1 MQKNLL
7 TIIVTIVML
16 GSLPFWQVSLSA
28 QSFIGKL
35 NPFPNQN
42 VTILA
47 DDTVKILAVMVNFQ
61 EDKDGATFGN
71 GKFGSIYS
79 QNYGNSI
86 LDPLPHDS
94 DYFDAH
100 LTFVK
105 NYYQKVS
112 NEKTNIE
119 FTVLPDTFSV
129 SQTMRNYSP
138 TPGSDNFTPIGNF
151 SKEVWIKAAQ
161 NDPSINFSEYDL
173 FIIFHA
179 GVGRDIS
186 LPGSIGNE
194 RDLPSV
200 YLSDTALRQIFNND
214 LTGLPINKLGKTNSM
229 IIPETESRELET
241 ITGKF
246 LFEITINGLLVA
258 SVASHLGLPDL
269 FDTET
274 GLSAIGR
281 FGLMD
286 GQSIFAYN
294 GCFPPEP
301 SAWEK
306 IYLGWVEP
314 TLIPIENN
322 KINLSANLAATLADT
337 VILKVPLNSSEYYLI
352 ENRQRDVSSN
362 GANLTYKSGGN
373 IINRTF
379 LKDTSGFYSY
389 DTDSLSGV
397 VLDVDEFDW
406 ALPGN
411 GIVIWH
417 IDENV
422 INEKLAENKINT
434 DKTKRGVD
442 VEEADGVQDIGEKFI
457 TIFGDEV
464 IGEGTEQDFWYA
476 GNKAQLFKNKFAK
489 DTRPDTKTNFGANS
503 LISIKNFS
511 TNSNKMSFNVEYGD
525 SVVKP
530 LFTNNNFSSLTA
542 KSITSIDSDNYLF
555 AVNSD
560 SILII
565 TSGDSIFQSIEKFSD
580 FKPASFRFGNISYL
594 IGIKLNNPAQQ
605 FPSSIKFWWY
615 DGNSFSSGV
624 TNLSHI
630 ISAGPVIGR
639 TITENYEV
647 LFGTED
653 GRILIYD
660 FDSLFNRNSVPKKEV
675 IVDEGAK
682 IVQIAVNGSKVFAIG
697 SKLDTNNKYDLI
709 YNDGSIIKFNDE
721 KLLKFA
727 STVDAKGNAVTIIS
741 SQKSAEHFFYVT
753 FEDQVVSTFP
763 APSFESASSFSLA
776 DLKNDGNN
784 YLITNTGNNLFAYN
798 FNGTLA
804 DNFPFTLN
812 DGDEF
817 LGLPLSAD
825 IEGNLK
831 SEIIAHTK
839 NGRIFAFDGGTG
851 KVVDGFPIS
860 FGTRLISDPILFV
873 ADDKIALAGIDS
885 LNTFSGWT
893 ISSTSS
899 RIDWAELFG
908 NNKNTSFLAKAL
920 ETEKNNSFFPT
931 SRAYNYPNPVYDG
944 QTAIRYYVNEDSKIN
959 IKIFDLAGDFV
970 AELNDD
976 AQGNLDNETIWNVE
990 NIQSGVYLTR
1000 IEAAGV
1006 SGKTESVVIKIAVVK

>member
-1 MQKNLL
+1 MLKNLL
-7 TIIVTIVML
+7 TLAVSLIAL
-16 GSLPFWQVSLSA
+16 GSISA

-42 VTILA
+42 ATILA

-79 QNYGNSI
+79 QSYGNNI
-86 LDPLPHDS
+86 LDPLPHDR
-94 DYFDAH
+94 DYFESH
-100 LTFVK
+100 LSFVR

-112 NEKTNIE
+112 SGKVNVQ
-119 FTVLPDTFSV
+119 FTILPDTFSV
-129 SQTMRNYSP
+129 SKTMRNYSP
-138 TPGSDNFTPIGNF
+138 IPGSDDFTPMGQYAQ
-151 SKEVWIKAAQ
+151 EVWAIADQ
-161 NDPSINFSEYDL
+161 MYQGLNFSEYNL
-173 FIIFHA
+173 FVIFHA

-200 YLSDTALRQIFNND
+200 YLGENSLKNIFGDSFNGFPVSNGSFSIKN
-214 LTGLPINKLGKTNSM
+214 TM

-241 ITGKF
+241 ITGKY

-314 TLIPIENN
+314 TEISLENN
-322 KINLSANLAATLADT
+322 AINLTANLAATLTDT

-352 ENRQRDVSSN
+352 ENRQRDVSSD
-362 GANLTYKSGGN
+362 GANLTYKSGGTT
-373 IINRTF
+373 INRTF
-379 LKDTSGFYSY
+379 PKDTTGFYSY

-489 DTRPDTKTNFGANS
+489 DTRPDTKTNSGANS
-503 LISIKNFS
+503 LITIKDFS
-511 TNSNKMSFNVEYGD
+511 SNSNKMSFNIEYGD
-525 SVVKP
+525 SVVKL

-555 AVNSD
+555 AINSD
-560 SILII
+560 SILIV
-565 TSGDSIFQSIEKFSD
+565 TSGDSILQSIERFSD

-594 IGIKLNNPAQQ
+594 VGVKLNNPAQQ

-615 DGNSFSSGV
+615 DGNSFSSGI
-624 TNLSHI
+624 TNLPYI
-630 ISAGPVIGR
+630 ISAGPVIAR
-639 TITENYEV
+639 TLTENYEV

-653 GRILIYD
+653 GRILVYD
-660 FDSLFNRNSVPKKEV
+660 YDSLLNRNSVPKKEV

-682 IVQIAVNGSKVFAIG
+682 IIQLAVNGSKVFAIG
-697 SKLDTNNKYDLI
+697 SKLDINNKYDLI

-721 KLLKFA
+721 KLLKST

-741 SQKSAEHFFYVT
+741 SQKSAEYFFYVT
-753 FEDQVVSTFP
+753 SEDKVLSAFT

-784 YLITNTGNNLFAYN
+784 YLITNNGNKLFAYN

-804 DNFPFTLN
+804 NNFPFELN

-817 LGLPLSAD
+817 VGLPLAAD

-831 SEIIAHTK
+831 SEIISFTK
-839 NGRIFAFDGGTG
+839 NGRVFAFDGGTG
-851 KVVDGFPIS
+851 NLVEGFPIS
-860 FGTRLISDPILFV
+860 FGTQLISDAILFV
-873 ADDKIALAGIDS
+873 AQDKIALAGIDS
-885 LNTFSGWT
+885 SKTFNGWK
-893 ISSTSS
+893 ISSTLS
-899 RIDWAELFG
+899 RIDWAEIFG
-908 NNKNTSFLAKAL
+908 NNNNTSFLAKAL

-931 SRAYNYPNPVYDG
+931 NRAYNYPNPVYNG
-944 QTAIRYYVNEDSKIN
+944 QTSIRYYVNEDSKIN
-959 IKIFDLAGDFV
+959 IKIFDLAGDYV
-970 AELNDD
+970 AELIDD
-976 AQGNLDNETIWNVE
+976 AQGGMDNETEWNVE
-990 NIQSGVYLTR
+990 SIQSGVYLTR
-1000 IEAAGV
+1000 IEAVGV